1 VFVEIAAALT
11 VLIWLYLLL
20 ARGFFWRMREAD
32 FGREYAPPRRV
43 AVIIPARNEATGVA
57 RAIASVAAQDY
68 AGAFEVFVVDD
79 HSTDETA
86 EIARA
91 AAPGDRLRVLAAAP
105 LPDGWTGKLWAV
117 AQGIRAAGPFG
128 ADYFLLTDADIV
140 HAPGNLARLVS
151 LAEAGG
157 FDLVS
162 LMVKLR
168 CETLAERALIPA
180 FVFFFLKLYPPAWIQ
195 SARHRTAGAAGGCIL
210 VRREALERIGGIEA
224 IRGELIDD
232 CALARAVKRTGGR
245 IWLGLTSATRSIR
258 EYRSFAEIGRMI
270 SRTAF
275 TQLKHSAL
283 LLAGT
288 VAAMLAIYLLPPL
301 LLALGSRLAALS
313 CLMMMAAYVP
323 TLHFHRRS
331 LLWAA
336 ALPLVALF
344 YTAATIHS
352 ALRYWRGRGGGWKG
366 RAQAAR
372 S

>member
-1 VFVEIAAALT
+1 MLVDTAAALT

-32 FGREYAPPRRV
+32 LGSEPAPSRRV
-43 AVIIPARNEATGVA
+43 AVVIPARNEAAGVA

-68 AGAFEVFVVDD
+68 AGSLAIFLVDD
-79 HSTDETA
+79 HSTDGTA
-86 EIARA
+86 AIARA
-91 AAPGDRLRVLAAAP
+91 VATGDRLHTLAAPP
-105 LPDGWTGKLWAV
+105 LPHGWTGKLWAV
-117 AQGIRAAGPFG
+117 AQGIRAAAPFG

-157 FDLVS
+157 FDLIS

-168 CETLAERALIPA
+168 SETLAEKALIPA
-180 FVFFFLKLYPPAWIQ
+180 FVFFFLKLYPPAWVR
-195 SARHRTAGAAGGCIL
+195 SERHRTAGAAGGCIL
-210 VRREALERIGGIEA
+210 VRREALERVGGIEA

-232 CALARAVKRTGGR
+232 CALARAVKRTGGG

-258 EYRSFAEIGRMI
+258 EYRSFAEVGRMI

-275 TQLKHSAL
+275 TQLRHSVL
-283 LLAGT
+283 LFAG
-288 VAAMLAIYLLPPL
+288 AIAGMLAIYLLPPL
-301 LLALGSRLAALS
+301 LLAFGSWLAALAY
-313 CLMMMAAYVP
+313 LLMMAAYVP
-323 TLHFHRRS
+323 TLHFYRRS
-331 LLWAA
+331 LLWAP

-344 YTAATIHS
+344 YTGATVHS
-352 ALRYWRGRGGGWKG
+352 AWRYWRGHGGAWKG